1 MWDALVQGC
10 LRDAFGTRLNA
21 FFLVLFDRM
30 RELEKSVQHLR
41 RENLLGCEPMAYSR
55 FEDRAVIG

>member
-1 MWDALVQGC
+1 MGWIRSERVP
-10 LRDAFGTRLNA
+10 FGTCLDVSGHV
-21 FFLVLFDRM
+21 FWPIFDRM
-30 RELEKSVQHLR
+30 AELEKSGQDLR